1 MTDTPP
7 EEHRKNHSAVC
18 LKMETFMVCDFY
30 LNKKGTGWF
39 RTHSRLSSKRKGEVE
54 KTPSTGD
61 AVFTHNGEI
70 EIPNY
75 KT

>member
-1 MTDTPP
+1 
-7 EEHRKNHSAVC
+7 
-18 LKMETFMVCDFY
+18 METFMVCDFY